1 MFTAF
6 ANALGGDSNGTSA
19 RRAAVYWA
27 RAHPEVFR
35 HFFDE
40 GETFRQYLARMV
52 KPREYGDYHM
62 LQALCGAYNVSVAVY
77 KKTEVNAINAGEYVW
92 MVAGDEGEDVPRLA
106 MFLEGEHYEN
116 LVTFEEVWRM

>member
-1 MFTAF
+1 MVPFDGRKDA
-6 ANALGGDSNGTSA
+6 DKKPPP
-19 RRAAVYWA
+19 
-27 RAHPEVFR
+27 PEPLCNPLTPR
-35 HFFDE
+35 
-40 GETFRQYLARMV
+40 ETFRQYLARMV

-62 LQALCGAYNVSVAVY
+62 LQALCGAYDVSVAVY